1 MSHAEAQRAP
11 SLQEE
16 TGMNEGFL
24 KRKGEYNP
32 DVLSCLAN
40 LSNDEVFT
48 PPEIANRMLD
58 LLPQKLFRDPK
69 TTFLDPACKTGVFLR
84 EIAKRLMDGLAEA
97 IPNENRRREHIFK
110 KQLFGIAITELTAL
124 MSRRS
129 VYCSK
134 DASCHYS
141 VVKFAKPD
149 GNVRFKPT
157 RHKWEEGRCVFCGAS
172 QKANDRDAALETHA
186 YEFIHAVKP
195 EEIFNMHFDV
205 IIGNPPYQMEDGGN
219 SASAKPI
226 YDRFVIQAKKLAP
239 RYLVMIIPARW
250 YTGGKG
256 LDAFRDEMLSD
267 ERIKVL
273 YDVVNSK
280 DCFSG
285 LSVSGG
291 ICYFLW
297 DRNHRGECKFT
308 STNTGK
314 TSTAM
319 RSLHEFPIFV
329 RYNEAVEIIHKIR
342 RSGEKTLVDVMTS
355 RNPYGIP
362 TNARGSE
369 KPFKGSYKLFSSGGE
384 GYVNPTVVLSNHDSA
399 KAYKVMIT
407 RIMREHAGEPDKNG
421 QLGVL
426 ATVMVLRPNE
436 VCTDTYITAGCFK
449 RKNEAE
455 NLADYLRGKFA
466 RFLILQAAASINL
479 SKSTYQFVP
488 MQDFSKPWTD
498 EELYRKYKLT
508 AEEIAFI
515 ESMIRPMEV

>member
-149 GNVRFKPT
+149 GNIRFKPT

-205 IIGNPPYQMEDGGN
+205 IIGNPPYQMKDGGGN
-219 SASAKPI
+219 GSSSAPI
-226 YDRFVIQAKKLAP
+226 YQKFIQQAQCLRPRFLC
-239 RYLVMIIPARW
+239 MIIPARW
-250 YTGGKG
+250 YAGGKG
-256 LDAFRDEMLSD
+256 LDEFRDKMIHDHSMRELHDFFDATLCFPGVDISGGVCYFLWGRDYHGECTIVTHDGTSATVDKRFLCEEGCDVFIRHKISVGVVRKVRSVNHGETFDTLVSSRRPYGLDTGYRGKKQASKNSVKLHSSGGDSYIGRDEMLDSCGQLSSWKLYMSVVYG
-267 ERIKVL
+267 ERGDFPYLVL
-273 YDVVNSK
+273 GKPVIGEPNSCCT
-280 DCFSG
+280 DSY
-285 LSVSGG
+285 LSIG
-291 ICYFLW
+291 
-297 DRNHRGECKFT
+297 
-308 STNTGK
+308 
-314 TSTAM
+314 
-319 RSLHEFPIFV
+319 
-329 RYNEAVEIIHKIR
+329 
-342 RSGEKTLVDVMTS
+342 
-355 RNPYGIP
+355 
-362 TNARGSE
+362 
-369 KPFKGSYKLFSSGGE
+369 PFKTK
-384 GYVNPTVVLSNHDSA
+384 
-399 KAYKVMIT
+399 
-407 RIMREHAGEPDKNG
+407 RI
-421 QLGVL
+421 
-426 ATVMVLRPNE
+426 
-436 VCTDTYITAGCFK
+436 
-449 RKNEAE
+449 AE
-455 NLADYLRGKFA
+455 NAASYLRTRFF
-466 RFLILQAAASINL
+466 RFLVLIQKNTQIAPKKVYS
-479 SKSTYQFVP
+479 FVP

>member
-16 TGMNEGFL
+16 TGMNDGFL

-186 YEFIHAVKP
+186 YEFIHAVTP

-205 IIGNPPYQMEDGGN
+205 IIGNPPYQLSDGGEN
-219 SASAKPI
+219 GGATPI
-226 YDRFVIQAKKLAP
+226 YNNFVDQAMKLSPRF
-239 RYLVMIIPARW
+239 LVMIIPARW
-250 YTGGKG
+250 YGGGRGLEDFRERMIHDRRIRVLHDTVDAAECFGNGVEIKG
-256 LDAFRDEMLSD
+256 G
-267 ERIKVL
+267 V
-273 YDVVNSK
+273 
-280 DCFSG
+280 
-285 LSVSGG
+285 
-291 ICYFLW
+291 CYFLW
-297 DRNHRGECKFT
+297 KRDSKGPCKVITHKDGLAKEQPERELCEPGSDVF
-308 STNTGK
+308 
-314 TSTAM
+314 
-319 RSLHEFPIFV
+319 I
-329 RYNEAVEIIHKIR
+329 RYAEGVSVYHKVKQL
-342 RSGEKTLVDVMTS
+342 GEKTFDALVSSQKPFGLRTFVHGKNTSFRGAVKLYERGGVGYIKTADIEKNTEWVEKNKVFISAAYNAGDVY
-355 RNPYGIP
+355 PHQIIGKPIFGE
-362 TNARGSE
+362 RGSACTE
-369 KPFKGSYKLFSSGGE
+369 TYVVIGPFRSSSETRNVMSYIRTQF
-384 GYVNPTVVLSNHDSA
+384 
-399 KAYKVMIT
+399 
-407 RIMREHAGEPDKNG
+407 
-421 QLGVL
+421 
-426 ATVMVLRPNE
+426 
-436 VCTDTYITAGCFK
+436 F
-449 RKNEAE
+449 
-455 NLADYLRGKFA
+455 
-466 RFLILQAAASINL
+466 RFLVMLKKPSQHAAASVY
-479 SKSTYQFVP
+479 SFVP

-498 EELYRKYKLT
+498 EELYMKYKLT